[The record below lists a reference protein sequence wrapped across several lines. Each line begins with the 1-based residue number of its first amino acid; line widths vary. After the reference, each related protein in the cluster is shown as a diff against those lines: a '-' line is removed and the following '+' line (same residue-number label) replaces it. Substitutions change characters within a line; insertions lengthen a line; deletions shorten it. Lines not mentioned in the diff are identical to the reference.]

1 MADTRKTWVLAADGG
16 GTQCRVALDTG
27 SRRHVATLGPANVTT
42 DPDGAAST
50 LREGLARVAAQAG
63 CDPET
68 LPRLSCHLALAGLLE
83 EVQADALRAAL
94 GLPGAVI
101 EDERRAAI
109 RGALGPA
116 DGALA
121 ALGTGSFF
129 AVQRADAV
137 RAAGGWGARLGDEA
151 SGHWIARA
159 ALTATL
165 ETVDGLRPATSLT
178 EALLAFL
185 GDRPAGIVAFAADA
199 TPAEIAALAPRVTA
213 AAEAGDPVAAEILG
227 AAAAHVEATLT
238 TLGWHKGTPI
248 CLIGG
253 VADAVAGHLSASARA
268 GRVAPRGSVLDG
280 AVALARARGA
290 RGKVV
295 P

>member
-1 MADTRKTWVLAADGG
+1 MADTRDTWVLAADGG

-27 SRRHVATLGPANVTT
+27 PRRHVATLGPANVTT

-50 LREGLARVAAQAG
+50 LREGLSRVAAQAG

-68 LPRLSCHLALAGLLE
+68 LPRLSCYLALAGLLE
-83 EVQADALRAAL
+83 EAQADALRAAL

-129 AVQRADAV
+129 AVQRDGAV

-165 ETVDGLRPATSLT
+165 DTVDGLRPATSLT
-178 EALLAFL
+178 EALLAFF

-199 TPAEIAALAPRVTA
+199 TPTEIAALAPKVTA
-213 AAEAGDPVAAEILG
+213 AAEAGDAVASEILD
-227 AAAAHVEATLT
+227 AAAAHVEATLAA
-238 TLGWHKGTPI
+238 LGWRAGAPI

-253 VADAVAGHLSASARA
+253 AADSVAEHLSAPARA

-280 AVALARARGA
+280 AVGLARARCA
-290 RGKVV
+290 RGGVV
-295 P
+295 S